1 MTTQDLE
8 YNAREV
14 LRTIELL
21 GIDFVRKSSVHNP
34 HLQYGLDNG
43 LYDQSVVDGANIR
56 FRETEARKVLRTI
69 EIRGID
75 FVRKNKVHN
84 LHLQY
89 GLDNG
94 LYDQSVVDDRDEQ
107 YRRKPIDYK

>member
-8 YNAREV
+8 YKAREV

-21 GIDFVRKSSVHNP
+21 GIDVVRGSQVHNL
-34 HLQYGLDNG
+34 HLQYGLDNRF
-43 LYDQSVVDGANIR
+43 YDQSVVDGANIR